1 MNRDGVTINELS
13 RMANV
18 TVRTIRF
25 YTDEG
30 VLDEPAGRDRYA
42 RYTRRHYLQ
51 LNAATYAQR
60 TLFAVASDS

>member
-1 MNRDGVTINELS
+1 MSKDGVTINELS
-13 RMANV
+13 KMANV

-42 RYTRRHYLQ
+42 RYTRKHYLPCSV
-51 LNAATYAQR
+51 
-60 TLFAVASDS
+60 TLALKRRDE